1 MKKASDILALGKNIL
16 KKADIESFAFD
27 AAVLFE
33 HTFGMTKTDVILN
46 PDKLLCDD
54 EYISLCNLRAGGKP
68 LQYILGKWEFMGL
81 DFKVNESV
89 LIPRADTETLTE
101 YIIEKGGSPTVLDMC
116 TGSGCIGISIAHF
129 LKGAKVTLAD
139 ISENALAVAKDNAE
153 QNGVTVDVVLAD
165 LKNGYSDYF
174 KENEFDVIVSNPP
187 YIKSD
192 DMETLSREVKCEP
205 YIALDGGVDGTDF
218 YKALILLW
226 KDALKDGGIM
236 VLESGYDT
244 WQDICTLFT
253 ECGYRDIV
261 TKRDINGIVR
271 MVSAKKGE

>member
-1 MKKASDILALGKNIL
+1 
-16 KKADIESFAFD
+16 
-27 AAVLFE
+27 
-33 HTFGMTKTDVILN
+33 
-46 PDKLLCDD
+46 
-54 EYISLCNLRAGGKP
+54 
-68 LQYILGKWEFMGL
+68 MGL